1 MKRVGRTLLLGLIVL
16 CFIGGFWLKSV
27 SDAIAL
33 AHQQLPLGVVQ
44 TDTPG
49 DALSSLLV
57 VRRAARTAGSPDHPD
72 DHRPGEPP
80 PPPEPSIERLRAQI
94 AAHAVDDWKLLAL
107 LSDPHPADPPLPKTI
122 IHERLFALA
131 GDNAY
136 VHMLRMGRYAHCCRD
151 SASSPDV
158 TAVTNATR
166 YESPMSAMLASLDD
180 RFRRVPASHF
190 SRLLPASTYQEAASL
205 AAIQEALTAEPRTV
219 SDFAK
224 VCDAATGEVL
234 DACRH
239 LAMLVLRDAEWDSE
253 MMSAAGLL
261 ERIGTEPQRAAAA
274 FRVDQRQWLTWNLLK
289 LIGEDPALA
298 NDPDYRLALVGN
310 SRAVRTLLGAR
321 QVPLEPPVGW
331 SRPPPK
337 D

>member
-1 MKRVGRTLLLGLIVL
+1 MNRLGRTLLLGLLV
-16 CFIGGFWLKSV
+16 
-27 SDAIAL
+27 
-33 AHQQLPLGVVQ
+33 HQQLPLAVVQ

-49 DALSSLLV
+49 DALSSLLI
-57 VRRAARTAGSPDHPD
+57 VRRAARTAGSPGQPD

-80 PPPEPSIERLRAQI
+80 APPEPVIDRLRAQI
-94 AAHAVDDWKLLAL
+94 AAQAADDWRLLVLLA
-107 LSDPHPADPPLPKTI
+107 DPHPADPPLPKTG
-122 IHERLFALA
+122 IHERLLALA

-136 VHMLRMGRYAHCCRD
+136 VHMRRMGRHAHCCRA
-151 SASSPDV
+151 SATLPDV
-158 TAVTNATR
+158 TAVASATR
-166 YESPMSAMLASLDD
+166 YESPMSAMHASLHD
-180 RFRRVPASHF
+180 RFHRVPASHF
-190 SRLLPASTYQEAASL
+190 SRLLPAPTFQEAASL
-205 AAIQEALTAEPRTV
+205 AAIQEALTAEPWTL
-219 SDFAK
+219 SNFEK
-224 VCDAATGEVL
+224 VCDAATGDVL

-253 MMSAAGLL
+253 TMSAAGLL

-274 FRVDQRQWLTWNLLK
+274 SRADQRQWLTWNLLK

-298 NDPDYRLALVGN
+298 IDPDYRLALIGN